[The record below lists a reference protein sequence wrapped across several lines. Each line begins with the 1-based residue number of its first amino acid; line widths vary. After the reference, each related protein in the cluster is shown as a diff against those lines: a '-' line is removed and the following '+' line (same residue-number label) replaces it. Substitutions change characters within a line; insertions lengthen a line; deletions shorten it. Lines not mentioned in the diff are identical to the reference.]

1 MKTVTT
7 WINEVLGSP
16 AKLNSWLSRQYVG
29 EMLAADRIKNLLP
42 LVEPRYKSVINKIAN
57 DETKHAKWV
66 RGLLKSR
73 NIPLPE
79 VSYKEDRYWKTVLA
93 GKVNINELL
102 AVGAHAEEMR
112 LHRIRAIAS
121 DSRFDAD
128 IREVFSAILPDE
140 ERHAKGF
147 AVAAGE
153 VAVKATNKNHELGL
167 KALGLT
173 V

>member
-7 WINEVLGSP
+7 WINEVIGSP

-29 EMLAADRIKNLLP
+29 EMLAAERIKELVP
-42 LVEPRYKSVINKIAN
+42 LVDPRYKSVMNKIAN
-57 DETKHAKWV
+57 DEAKHAKWV
-66 RGLLKSR
+66 QNLLIRR
-73 NIPLPE
+73 NISIPE

-93 GKVNINELL
+93 GKTDINDLL

-121 DSRFDAD
+121 DYRFDAD

-147 AVAAGE
+147 AIAAGE

-173 V
+173 L